1 MNLSPLIKRTVLIA
15 VALVLEKIDKKI
27 TEERNR
33 SYEEYLSRK
42 RTQKPLEAPKMNSPT
57 KYTRG
62 RYKPS
67 IDDPKPVYAN
77 GIFKLTIDDNG
88 IITSMSSRP
97 SKYITATTKQSKYT
111 PEQLQSFYKINPY
124 TNL

>member
-27 TEERNR
+27 TEEQNNL
-33 SYEEYLSRK
+33 EA
-42 RTQKPLEAPKMNSPT
+42 TQKPLEAPKMNSPT

-67 IDDPKPVYAN
+67 EPPARPYIR
-77 GIFKLTIDDNG
+77 G
-88 IITSMSSRP
+88 IITSTTAT
-97 SKYITATTKQSKYT
+97 SKYS
-111 PEQLQSFYKINPY
+111 PEELQSFYKINPY

>member
-1 MNLSPLIKRTVLIA
+1 MNLNPLIKRTVLIA

-42 RTQKPLEAPKMNSPT
+42 RTQKPLREPLSPSPS
-57 KYTRG
+57 KYTRE

-67 IDDPKPVYAN
+67 ESPARPYMK
-77 GIFKLTIDDNG
+77 G
-88 IITSMSSRP
+88 IITST
-97 SKYITATTKQSKYT
+97 TATSKYT